1 MVSTKRIRKSGAI
14 AIPIAMRR
22 NLNIQPND
30 AVDVMEIDGNIVLKP
45 SAPRCQF
52 CSTQDELIQIKGKYI
67 CRTCISEAQ
76 EKEVKER

>member
-1 MVSTKRIRKSGAI
+1 MSTKRIRKSGAI

-52 CSTQDELIQIKGKYI
+52 CSTQEELISIKGKYI
-67 CRTCISEAQ
+67 CEACITEAGKAVR
-76 EKEVKER
+76 EK